1 MKLFK
6 LFILFSVFNL
16 SYLYCEDRLNYQL
29 YEACKSGDIKTVRKL
44 IRRGVNVN
52 EKSDFI
58 EDTALLIASRNGYF
72 DIVKLLIE
80 NGADVNLNTP
90 IKNAIMN
97 GHYDIVKL
105 LMDNNAEYSNNLFN
119 ISYIDSYLNKFV
131 TESLTSLEIAAR
143 YEHRDIAKLL
153 VNNSAD
159 YKNNDWYAVKLI
171 ISKNYDDV
179 FKSLLDKG
187 ININYQYSN
196 YNNHSLLM
204 YAIDKNSTNIIK
216 QILDKKPNLKITN
229 NSGKTAI
236 MLAMDQSY
244 SKDIMNIFLNSYVFD
259 KYKTLISLYTNNN
272 SVIEE
277 INNMVTNQ
285 KLYLGRDTSFESKNG
300 NTKSFEKGT
309 YLLSLCTA
317 LEYYDIAQQL
327 IDIGYLDIDKNF
339 NNTYPLLYAIND
351 NDLEGVKFLIKNN
364 AHIYNTINND
374 YGYYEDY
381 ENTTLMYAIEKGNK
395 DIVEALLSKKISLNE
410 NDGKELYLA
419 VKDNKLEIAKL
430 LIENK
435 ADVNTRYDNKTYLM
449 IAAENNNKE
458 MAELL
463 ISKKADI
470 NTKVYDNK
478 TALHYAF
485 DNNNFEMYD
494 YLKSKGAIETED
506 LKIKMQELKK
516 LEEEKRIKEQ
526 EEIERQNR
534 LKEQE
539 LKKLEEER
547 QRLIYE
553 ADRRALIEKNMNSI
567 NIAKG
572 FNTFGIIT
580 MVGGALTAASPFVLN
595 AVSGQPNNFD
605 FFDFSKTDKT
615 SKLNRTLFFTG
626 IGLFTAGALTSIISS
641 VYKSNLERKIYYS
654 FTPIIN
660 QNQNGILDYGYIF
673 SFNYKL

>member
-1 MKLFK
+1 
-6 LFILFSVFNL
+6 
-16 SYLYCEDRLNYQL
+16 
-29 YEACKSGDIKTVRKL
+29 
-44 IRRGVNVN
+44 
-52 EKSDFI
+52 
-58 EDTALLIASRNGYF
+58 
-72 DIVKLLIE
+72 
-80 NGADVNLNTP
+80 
-90 IKNAIMN
+90 
-97 GHYDIVKL
+97 
-105 LMDNNAEYSNNLFN
+105 
-119 ISYIDSYLNKFV
+119 
-131 TESLTSLEIAAR
+131 
-143 YEHRDIAKLL
+143 
-153 VNNSAD
+153 
-159 YKNNDWYAVKLI
+159 
-171 ISKNYDDV
+171 
-179 FKSLLDKG
+179 
-187 ININYQYSN
+187 
-196 YNNHSLLM
+196 
-204 YAIDKNSTNIIK
+204 
-216 QILDKKPNLKITN
+216 
-229 NSGKTAI
+229 
-236 MLAMDQSY
+236 
-244 SKDIMNIFLNSYVFD
+244 
-259 KYKTLISLYTNNN
+259 
-272 SVIEE
+272 
-277 INNMVTNQ
+277 MVTSQ

-300 NTKSFEKGT
+300 NSKSFEKGT
-309 YLLSLCTA
+309 YLLSLCNA
-317 LEYYDIAQQL
+317 LEYYDVAQQL

-351 NDLEGVKFLIKNN
+351 NDLEGVKFLLKNN
-364 AHIYNTINND
+364 AHIYNTVNND
-374 YGYYEDY
+374 YGYY

-516 LEEEKRIKEQ
+516 LEEE
-526 EEIERQNR
+526 
-534 LKEQE
+534 
-539 LKKLEEER
+539 R

-595 AVSGQPNNFD
+595 AVNGQPNNFD

>member
-6 LFILFSVFNL
+6 LFILFTIFNL
-16 SYLYCEDRLNYQL
+16 SYLYSEDRLNYQL
-29 YEACKSGDIKTVRKL
+29 YEACESGDIKKIREL
-44 IRRGVNVN
+44 IRKGVNVN

-58 EDTALLIASRNGYF
+58 EDTALLIASRKGSF

-90 IKNAIMN
+90 IRDAIMN

-105 LMDNNAEYSNNLFN
+105 LMENKAEYSNNLFK
-119 ISYIDSYLNKFV
+119 IIYIDSYLNKFV

-153 VNNSAD
+153 INNNAD

-229 NSGKTAI
+229 NSRKTAI
-236 MLAMDQSY
+236 MLAMDYSY
-244 SKDIMNIFLNSYVFD
+244 SKDIMNIFFNSYVFD
-259 KYKTLISLYTNNN
+259 KYKTLISSYTNNN

-309 YLLSLCTA
+309 YLISLCTA
-317 LEYYDIAQQL
+317 LEYYDVAQQL

-339 NNTYPLLYAIND
+339 NNTYPLLYAING
-351 NDLEGVKFLIKNN
+351 NDLEGVKFLLKNN
-364 AHIYNTINND
+364 AYIYNTINND
-374 YGYYEDY
+374 YEYYEDY
-381 ENTTLMYAIEKGNK
+381 KNTTLMYAIEKGNK

-419 VKDNKLEIAKL
+419 VKDNKLEIAEL

-435 ADVNTRYDNKTYLM
+435 SDVNTRYDNKTYLM
-449 IAAENNNKE
+449 IAAENNNRE

-470 NTKVYDNK
+470 NTKVDDNK

-506 LKIKMQELKK
+506 LKIKMQELKT

-526 EEIERQNR
+526 EEIEIQNR

-539 LKKLEEER
+539 LKKLEAER

-580 MVGGALTAASPFVLN
+580 MIGGALTAASPFMLN
-595 AVSGQPNNFD
+595 AVNGQPNNFD

-654 FTPIIN
+654 FAPIIN
-660 QNQNGILDYGYIF
+660 QNQNGVLDYGYIF

>member
-1 MKLFK
+1 MK
-6 LFILFSVFNL
+6 I
-16 SYLYCEDRLNYQL
+16 
-29 YEACKSGDIKTVRKL
+29 I
-44 IRRGVNVN
+44 
-52 EKSDFI
+52 
-58 EDTALLIASRNGYF
+58 
-72 DIVKLLIE
+72 
-80 NGADVNLNTP
+80 
-90 IKNAIMN
+90 
-97 GHYDIVKL
+97 
-105 LMDNNAEYSNNLFN
+105 
-119 ISYIDSYLNKFV
+119 YIDSYLNKFV

-179 FKSLLDKG
+179 FKTLLDKG

-204 YAIDKNSTNIIK
+204 YAVDKNSTNIIK
-216 QILDKKPNLKITN
+216 QILDEKPNLKITN
-229 NSGKTAI
+229 NSRKTAI

-244 SKDIMNIFLNSYVFD
+244 SKDIMNIFFNSYVFD
-259 KYKTLISLYTNNN
+259 KYKTLVSSYTNNINN

-534 LKEQE
+534 LKEQ
-539 LKKLEEER
+539 
-547 QRLIYE
+547 
-553 ADRRALIEKNMNSI
+553 N
-567 NIAKG
+567 
-572 FNTFGIIT
+572 
-580 MVGGALTAASPFVLN
+580 
-595 AVSGQPNNFD
+595 
-605 FFDFSKTDKT
+605 
-615 SKLNRTLFFTG
+615 
-626 IGLFTAGALTSIISS
+626 
-641 VYKSNLERKIYYS
+641 
-654 FTPIIN
+654 
-660 QNQNGILDYGYIF
+660 
-673 SFNYKL
+673 

>member
-6 LFILFSVFNL
+6 LFILFTIFNL

-29 YEACKSGDIKTVRKL
+29 YEACKSGDIKKVREL
-44 IRRGVNVN
+44 IRKGVNVN
-52 EKSDFI
+52 EKSDVI
-58 EDTALLIASRNGYF
+58 EDTALLIASRKGYF

-90 IKNAIMN
+90 IRDAIMN

-105 LMDNNAEYSNNLFN
+105 LMENKAEYSNNLFK
-119 ISYIDSYLNKFV
+119 IIYIDSYLNRFV
-131 TESLTSLEIAAR
+131 TESLTSLEIASR

-153 VNNSAD
+153 INNNAD

-179 FKSLLDKG
+179 FKTLLDKG

-216 QILDKKPNLKITN
+216 QILDKKPNLKIIN

-317 LEYYDIAQQL
+317 LEYYDVAQQL

>member
-29 YEACKSGDIKTVRKL
+29 YEACKSGDIKKVREL
-44 IRRGVNVN
+44 IKKGVNVN

-58 EDTALLIASRNGYF
+58 QDTALLIASHKGYF

-90 IKNAIMN
+90 IRDAIMN

-105 LMDNNAEYSNNLFN
+105 LIENKAEYSNNLFK
-119 ISYIDSYLNKFV
+119 ISYIDNYANRFV
-131 TESLTSLEIAAR
+131 TESLTSLEIASR

-153 VNNSAD
+153 INNNAD

-179 FKSLLDKG
+179 FKTLLDKG

-204 YAIDKNSTNIIK
+204 YAVDKNSTNIIK
-216 QILDKKPNLKITN
+216 QILDEKPNLKITN
-229 NSGKTAI
+229 NSRKTAI

-244 SKDIMNIFLNSYVFD
+244 SKDIMNIFFNSYVFD
-259 KYKTLISLYTNNN
+259 KYKTLISSYTNNN

-277 INNMVTNQ
+277 INSMVTNQ

-317 LEYYDIAQQL
+317 LEYYDVAQQL

-351 NDLEGVKFLIKNN
+351 NDLEGVKFLLKNN
-364 AHIYNTINND
+364 AHIYNSVNND
-374 YGYYEDY
+374 YGYY

-395 DIVEALLSKKISLNE
+395 DIVEALLSKKIPLNE

-478 TALHYAF
+478 TALNYAF

-595 AVSGQPNNFD
+595 AVNGQPNNFD

-660 QNQNGILDYGYIF
+660 QNQNGILDYGYVF